1 LGNSRFVFDENKIK
15 EQSMVDIGYEILK
28 QSKSNYHFNE
38 LIKEIG
44 KVKGLNEDVI
54 MDNIAQLFT
63 EINIDGRFV
72 HVGQNEWGLKSWYP
86 VDQTDS
92 FHLLRDDE
100 DEDEDYSGDY
110 DDEDY
115 VEEEEE
121 EKVDVDEFEE
131 ELTEEEDEVEVED
144 FNEDDDFNGDI
155 EEDDFIEDIDEDIDA
170 IDVEDE
176 ELEEDIDIDLSDE
189 ED

>member
-1 LGNSRFVFDENKIK
+1 MFIFDENKIK
-15 EQSMVDIGYEILK
+15 EQSMVDVGYEILK
-28 QSKSNYHFNE
+28 QSKSNYPFNE

-44 KVKGLNEDVI
+44 KAKGLSEEEI

-63 EINIDGRFV
+63 EINIDGRFI

-100 DEDEDYSGDY
+100 DEDDEFDSDY
-110 DDEDY
+110 DEDY
-115 VEEEEE
+115 IDDDDEEADEVEE
-121 EKVDVDEFEE
+121 DDYDED
-131 ELTEEEDEVEVED
+131 LAKDEEDEAEEFDEEDDFVED
-144 FNEDDDFNGDI
+144 ID
-155 EEDDFIEDIDEDIDA
+155 EEDDFIEDIDGDIDA
-170 IDVEDE
+170 IDIEDD
-176 ELEEDIDIDLSDE
+176 ELEEDIDLDLIDE

>member
-1 LGNSRFVFDENKIK
+1 MFVFDENKIK
-15 EQSMVDIGYEILK
+15 EQSMVDIGFEILK
-28 QSKSNYHFNE
+28 QSKTNYPFNE

-44 KVKGLNEDVI
+44 KAKGLSEEEI

-63 EINIDGRFV
+63 EINIDGRFI

-100 DEDEDYSGDY
+100 DEDDEFDSDYEEDYIDDDDEEADKIVEEDEDEFDEDIA
-110 DDEDY
+110 DDED
-115 VEEEEE
+115 EEA
-121 EKVDVDEFEE
+121 
-131 ELTEEEDEVEVED
+131 ED
-144 FNEDDDFNGDI
+144 FDEQDDFDEDI
-155 EEDDFIEDIDEDIDA
+155 DEENDFVEDIDEDIEA
-170 IDVEDE
+170 IDLEDD
-176 ELEEDIDIDLSDE
+176 ELEEDIDLDVVDE